1 MEQQLETS
9 GKTVDEAV
17 EEALLQLGL
26 NREQVD
32 VEVITAGTRGRFG
45 LGGDPARVIVRPRDG
60 ASPAEPTGVPPS
72 PAAAARPPRAPRRR
86 EQGGRDSEGGEP
98 LPFEHEAVGRAQ
110 EVLREL
116 LRYLDLEASVTARR
130 PESPGDGI
138 GQASAVLDI
147 ASEEDLGLLIGR
159 KGTTLAAL
167 QYMVNLITTRGMT
180 EPFSVTIDVE
190 GYRKRRE
197 HTLNQLAQRAAERAV
212 TTHTTVTMEPMPANE
227 RRIIHIALADHPQV
241 MTKSIGGGEDR
252 HVAVSLR

>member
-1 MEQQLETS
+1 MEQELETS

-17 EEALLQLGL
+17 DEALLQLGL

-32 VEVITAGTRGRFG
+32 VEVLTAGTRGRFG
-45 LGGDPARVIVRPRDG
+45 LSGEPARVVVRPRDG
-60 ASPAEPTGVPPS
+60 AAPAEPPSEPPR
-72 PAAAARPPRAPRRR
+72 PAAGRPPRRR
-86 EQGGRDSEGGEP
+86 EQAERDSEGRAP

-110 EVLREL
+110 ETLREI
-116 LRYLDLEASVTARR
+116 LRYLDIESSVTARR
-130 PESPGDGI
+130 PESPGDGS
-138 GQASAVLDI
+138 GQASAMLDV

-159 KGTTLAAL
+159 KSATLAAL

-180 EPFSVTIDVE
+180 EPFSVTVDVE

-197 HTLNQLAQRAAERAV
+197 HTLNQLATHAAERAV
-212 TTHTTVTMEPMPANE
+212 ATHTTVTMEPMPANE

-241 MTKSIGGGEDR
+241 MTSSIGGGEDR